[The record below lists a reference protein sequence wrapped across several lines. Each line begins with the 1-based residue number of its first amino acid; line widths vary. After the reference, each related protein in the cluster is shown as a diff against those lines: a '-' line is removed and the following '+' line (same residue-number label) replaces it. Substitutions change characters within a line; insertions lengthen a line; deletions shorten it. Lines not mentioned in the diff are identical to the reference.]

1 MDDKTTKPNI
11 IEFLFILVETNF
23 ERLLSEIL
31 PIWVEEITSQFD
43 SRPSTSRTASLAIL
57 EEINFWRN
65 EASKLY
71 RIREEV
77 GSDKIGK
84 AINKYNAKE
93 VKEVNIVK
101 KFIVDITAKH
111 QEAVSNQ
118 NFLGVLENPVKEIHT
133 VPMEDLNELFK
144 NVFTYV
150 FIIWDSSPFYSSP

>member
-1 MDDKTTKPNI
+1 M
-11 IEFLFILVETNF
+11 
-23 ERLLSEIL
+23 
-31 PIWVEEITSQFD
+31 
-43 SRPSTSRTASLAIL
+43 A
-57 EEINFWRN
+57 
-65 EASKLY
+65 
-71 RIREEV
+71 
-77 GSDKIGK
+77 SDKIGK
-84 AINKYNAKE
+84 ALNKYNAKE
-93 VKEVNIVK
+93 VKEVNIVR